1 MNRFRW
7 WCLQGIVLAFGVLW
21 LAEATAQ
28 RGGMCSHSFSM
39 SSQINVQMYAH
50 PMQSM
55 NYMFGQQSFH
65 SHGGYAFGMSSSQGS
80 CGSQRMSNSSQRPS
94 SSGSNQF
101 LQSRNGMTPTNTS
114 HQMNCSSGYSMF
126 NLALVNSRP
135 SLSYGLSGQG
145 LGGQPT
151 FGRMTS
157 LTTISLDR
165 TTYPLSTGS
174 LAGLT
179 TWRPQINLIPS
190 ARQVALPGIL
200 HQTSSAAPTVAAVM
214 KWHQLIPEFQMQ
226 LTTTGTV
233 TCGRCHQNGAP
244 QEGLMARVGGPVQH
258 QMGPMPQVR
267 VNSPVAV
274 RQPVVSTL
282 LMIPELPD
290 RPALNLVA
298 TPPVRPPVLGMTA
311 DKTISTVGTVAPT
324 SPGLNTPT
332 DSTVALPF
340 DRQLPVTLDAPPL
353 PVSQTIHPAADQ
365 TTDILDR
372 LPTATAYTLAPKPS
386 SVAAPLS
393 PADVDGPP
401 ALPGGVTLPPLVVA
415 APEEI
420 EPVRAASYQG
430 LPPMPQPGGES

>member
-7 WCLQGIVLAFGVLW
+7 LCLQALVLALGVLW
-21 LAEATAQ
+21 LSEATAQ

-50 PMQSM
+50 SMQSM

-101 LQSRNGMTPTNTS
+101 MQSRNGMTPTNTS

-135 SLSYGLSGQG
+135 GLSYGLSGQG

-157 LTTISLDR
+157 FTTISLDR
-165 TTYPLSTGS
+165 TTYPLTTGS

-190 ARQVALPGIL
+190 GRQVALPGIL
-200 HQTSSAAPTVAAVM
+200 QQTSSAAPQA
-214 KWHQLIPEFQMQ
+214 
-226 LTTTGTV
+226 
-233 TCGRCHQNGAP
+233 
-244 QEGLMARVGGPVQH
+244 GLMARVGGPVQH
-258 QMGPMPQVR
+258 QMGSMPQVR

-274 RQPVVSTL
+274 RQPVVPTL
-282 LMIPELPD
+282 LMIPDLPD
-290 RPALNLVA
+290 MPALNLVA
-298 TPPVRPPVLGMTA
+298 TLPVRSPVLGTTA
-311 DKTISTVGTVAPT
+311 DKTISTVGTVAST
-324 SPGLNTPT
+324 RPGLNTPT

-393 PADVDGPP
+393 PADVFDSP

-420 EPVRAASYQG
+420 EPVRADSYQG
-430 LPPMPQPGGES
+430 LPPMPQSGGES